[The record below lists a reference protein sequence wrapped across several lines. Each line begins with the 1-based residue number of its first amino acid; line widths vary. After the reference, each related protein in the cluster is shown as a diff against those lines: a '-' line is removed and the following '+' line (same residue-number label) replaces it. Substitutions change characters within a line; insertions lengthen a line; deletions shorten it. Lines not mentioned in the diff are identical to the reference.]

1 MAPGA
6 VKTHLPAFG
15 VPNRDPTR
23 QRIPPRNRSTRA
35 SRPDLFESPTRSLG
49 VIAYLRPMTVEA
61 TSAGAILFRDTRGE
75 REYLLLKSRPGDWEF
90 PKGGVEGDEE
100 LQQTA
105 IREVGEEAG
114 IEEFRL
120 INGFREDYNYV
131 FEANGNT
138 IHKTVHLFVAKSFE
152 ASAELS
158 NEHRDHQWRDYEQA
172 INTITQDGPR
182 EILEDAHDFLDEQL
196 EEDEV

>member
-1 MAPGA
+1 
-6 VKTHLPAFG
+6 
-15 VPNRDPTR
+15 
-23 QRIPPRNRSTRA
+23 
-35 SRPDLFESPTRSLG
+35 
-49 VIAYLRPMTVEA
+49 MTVEA

-105 IREVGEEAG
+105 IREVEEEAG

-120 INGFREDYNYV
+120 VDGFREEYDYV
-131 FEANGNT
+131 FGADGDM
-138 IHKTVHLFVAKSFE
+138 IHKTVHLFIAHSFE

-158 NEHRDHQWRDYEQA
+158 YEHRDLQWRDYEQA
-172 INTITQDGPR
+172 LNTITQDGPR
-182 EILEDAHDFLDEQL
+182 EILEEAHEYLDEL
-196 EEDEV
+196 EAERGGYA

>member
-1 MAPGA
+1 
-6 VKTHLPAFG
+6 
-15 VPNRDPTR
+15 
-23 QRIPPRNRSTRA
+23 
-35 SRPDLFESPTRSLG
+35 
-49 VIAYLRPMTVEA
+49 MTVQA
-61 TSAGAILFRDTRGE
+61 TSAGAILYRDTRGR

-105 IREVGEEAG
+105 IREVKEEAG
-114 IEEFRL
+114 IEDFRL
-120 INGFREDYNYV
+120 LDGFRDDYDYV
-131 FEANGNT
+131 FEANGKR

-158 NEHRDHQWRDYEQA
+158 NEHSDLQWRDYEQA

-182 EILEDAHDFLDEQL
+182 EILRDAHEFLDEKFDEDG
-196 EEDEV
+196 EESDEGSDGGNAPDSGDIPLVA

>member
-1 MAPGA
+1 
-6 VKTHLPAFG
+6 
-15 VPNRDPTR
+15 
-23 QRIPPRNRSTRA
+23 
-35 SRPDLFESPTRSLG
+35 
-49 VIAYLRPMTVEA
+49 MTVEA

-114 IEEFRL
+114 IEDFRL
-120 INGFREDYNYV
+120 IDGFREEYDYV
-131 FEANGNT
+131 FEANGKT
-138 IHKTVHLFVAKSFE
+138 IHKTVHLFIARSFE

-158 NEHRDHQWRDYEQA
+158 KEHRDLQWRGYDQA
-172 INTITQDGPR
+172 LNTITQDGPR
-182 EILEDAHDFLDEQL
+182 DILEEAHEYLDERKD
-196 EEDEV
+196 EEAGKYV